1 MKVPS
6 GEERKKEKEGLALRK
21 MPKGPSPYSLASCKR
36 QTNTVCRAKALPE
49 VYKTPLL
56 PHPTPHIILA
66 LLIPSIPR
74 IGLEPP
80 KRSGLKSNGK
90 LQSQMNQ
97 VHSGLSLS
105 SHIPP
110 DRKLTPSG
118 RALQH
123 ISCLHVEG
131 RVRGRSSPHLPLST
145 FVSPHNFRQNQGILK
160 SQILSPMS

>member
-1 MKVPS
+1 MTCQGPVTQLYI
-6 GEERKKEKEGLALRK
+6 RKKEKEGLALRK

-36 QTNTVCRAKALPE
+36 QTNTVCRAKAL
-49 VYKTPLL
+49 
-56 PHPTPHIILA
+56 
-66 LLIPSIPR
+66 LIPSLPR